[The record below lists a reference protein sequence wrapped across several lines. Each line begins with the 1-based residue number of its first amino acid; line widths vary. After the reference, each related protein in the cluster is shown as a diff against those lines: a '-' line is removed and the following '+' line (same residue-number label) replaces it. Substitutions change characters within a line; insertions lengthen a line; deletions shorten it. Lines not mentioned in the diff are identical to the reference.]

1 MISIETNCSI
11 FFHFVRTNEYWNK
24 KTKQFLIY
32 LLIQIYLIFII
43 MYQHIHIL
51 FLSFRYVV
59 VVIVVIVCMFYKCK
73 FIIHFF
79 TFLLFLYIKRKPTT
93 KIWRFLDC
101 FQVIIIF
108 QFLLLF
114 SSSSFVLINVI
125 FIRVLYRLFSYLIF
139 NVTLFMSL

>member
-1 MISIETNCSI
+1 MLN
-11 FFHFVRTNEYWNK
+11 FFHLVMTDEYLNE